1 MAKKQLG
8 VIFGSRSCEREVA
21 IISAVQL
28 MRHADPEKYDVIPV
42 YLDGKLKLFRR
53 INAYVGDPIEY
64 SDLLAKGINVE
75 SCEEM
80 NERMRETF
88 RKMIA
93 ETAEH
98 PS

>member
-1 MAKKQLG
+1 M
-8 VIFGSRSCEREVA
+8 
-21 IISAVQL
+21 
-28 MRHADPEKYDVIPV
+28 MRGRVPVIPV
-42 YLDGKLKLFRR
+42 YLDGKLKLFWR

-64 SDLLAKGINVE
+64 SDLLVKGINVE